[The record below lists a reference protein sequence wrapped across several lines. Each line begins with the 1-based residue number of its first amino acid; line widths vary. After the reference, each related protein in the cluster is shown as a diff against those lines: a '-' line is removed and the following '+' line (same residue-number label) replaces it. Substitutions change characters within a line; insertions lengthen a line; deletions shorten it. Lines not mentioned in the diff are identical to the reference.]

1 MTFWIYFYQIEAVR
15 NSTRIYRIILFFLV
29 YLFFAATSFSQI
41 ILENGDYRTIATGDF
56 DNPAIWEVW
65 NGTAWLAATAKPTAG
80 NNIFIDYENEIRITE
95 IESVKNVYLNAEGGT
110 GRKIN
115 LQTFELNV
123 FGSLRLMERNG
134 TDFEIRGTSAAITV
148 IDWIYPVSGKIIFR
162 GTSRIIVDRSSWS
175 AQNTRSKFTVVFDPD
190 PGQTLT
196 VNSTFKS
203 TEFIIRSGT
212 VIQTLNNT
220 GIPACSTFSF
230 NDQAIF
236 NGAGPYGDFIIEP
249 GATLISECPGPPQ
262 EQIIRRTATI
272 PGALFHLK
280 PGGNLVLLGNNP
292 QLDVADFRFEGNV
305 YYRSNAGTQ
314 SLIQTTF
321 ANSGNPKYYHN
332 LLFENAAVKVLSD
345 SIFLTGDI
353 GRLSGPE
360 PSDGPTFLSFQG
372 TGEQQIVNW
381 DIDASQ
387 IEVDKPSGRI
397 FSNNDIR
404 SKGNFFMT
412 SGQIDFNGYD
422 LYVNTAGVGEYIY
435 NGGSW
440 RNIQNFFYQNLST
453 TLDGNNSNFP
463 FEDAFQGGVRRMR
476 LTGSSPGGNLNI
488 RYIEIPGSNDDPD
501 YNDTD
506 GTPILYQLNSYFEL
520 SGLSAG
526 TDPIRMELAAENL
539 IVDAVDDLRIVSN
552 GLAAPGMHVPGVDAD
567 TLWARRDLLF
577 DELNNQSFTIGSYRY
592 LSILPVTY
600 LEQKAVWNQGKVRI
614 TWTTTEEKDNQFFE
628 VEKAIES
635 MDNFQVIA
643 RIPSN
648 AENEF
653 PNTYSYE
660 FDWKEPIKNTY
671 FRIKQTDLDGT
682 STYSKVF
689 RLEGG
694 WKELDVPK
702 IYPNP
707 VGSEPLH
714 LILPSHFKQDETII
728 QIVGINGIIHFS
740 DSFQFFKE
748 SFDSSILDR
757 GIYIFII
764 HDRTYRHS
772 IKFIKK

>member
-1 MTFWIYFYQIEAVR
+1 MTFWIYFYQSKAIR

-65 NGTAWLAATAKPTAG
+65 NGTAWVAAIEKPTAT
-80 NNIFIDYENEIRITE
+80 NNIFLQRGHEVRLMGNEE
-95 IESVKNVYLNAEGGT
+95 ANNVYLYSAASP
-110 GRKIN
+110 GRKLN
-115 LQTFELNV
+115 LQTFELRVN
-123 FGSLRLMERNG
+123 GALRGLRLESG
-134 TDFEIRGTSAAITV
+134 EFEINTV
-148 IDWIYPVSGKIIFR
+148 TNATTDWIYPETGSIVFVGE
-162 GTSRIIVDRSSWS
+162 SRVVVDRASWS
-175 AQNTRSKFTVVFDPD
+175 ASNNNSRYRVIFRPNA
-190 PGQTLT
+190 GQTLT
-196 VNSTFKS
+196 VNSAFKANA
-203 TEFIIRSGT
+203 FIIESGT
-212 VIQTLNNT
+212 VRQTLNT
-220 GIPACSTFSF
+220 SGIPACSTFSY
-230 NDQAIF
+230 NIQAAF
-236 NGAGPYGDFIIEP
+236 NGTGPYGDFIIES

-280 PGGNLVLLGNNP
+280 PGGNLVLLENNP
-292 QLDVADFRFEGNV
+292 QMDVADFRFEGNV
-305 YYRSNAGTQ
+305 YYRSNTGTQ

-321 ANSGNPKYYHN
+321 ANSGNPKHYHN
-332 LLFENAAVKVLSD
+332 LLFENAALKVLPD

-353 GRLSGPE
+353 GRLTGPE

-381 DIDASQ
+381 DIDVSQ
-387 IEVDKPSGRI
+387 IEVDKPTGRI

-422 LYVNTAGVGEYIY
+422 LYVNTIGSGAYFY
-435 NGGSW
+435 SGGTW
-440 RNIQNFFYQNLST
+440 RNIQNFFYQNLPTS
-453 TLDGNNSNFP
+453 LDGKNSSFP
-463 FEDAFQGGVRRMR
+463 FEDVYQDGIRRMR
-476 LTGSSPGGNLNI
+476 LTGNSPGGNLNI
-488 RYIEIPGSNDDPD
+488 RYIEIPGSNDEPD

-552 GLAAPGMHVPGVDAD
+552 GLAAPGIHVPGADAD

-614 TWTTTEEKDNQFFE
+614 TWTTAEEKDNQYFE

-635 MDNFQVIA
+635 MDNFQVITK
-643 RIPSN
+643 IPSHSK
-648 AENEF
+648 AEN
-653 PNTYSYE
+653 TYTYE

-671 FRIKQTDLDGT
+671 FRIKQTDFNGT

-694 WKELDVPK
+694 WKELDVPR

-707 VGSEPLH
+707 LVSEPLH
-714 LILPSHFKQDETII
+714 LILPSHYKQDETII
-728 QIVGINGIIHFS
+728 QIVGINGITHFS
-740 DSFQFFKE
+740 DSFRFFKE
-748 SFDSSILDR
+748 SFDSSILDP

-764 HDRTYRHS
+764 HDRTYRHH